1 MNELEKSSENNNIKL
16 EQKTCT
22 RKNQI
27 RDSSLINMYAIFSV
41 IKPYMLNDT
50 KLCIV
55 T

>member
-1 MNELEKSSENNNIKL
+1 MNELEKSSENDNMKL

-22 RKNQI
+22 RKNQV
-27 RDSSLINMYAIFSV
+27 RDCNLINMYVIFSV

-55 T
+55 A